1 MGLFSKKNGKKET
14 KEEGYISFTEE
25 DLREQAQQNQANAE
39 AYELLDAA
47 MTTSSHITEEDK
59 NGNQVTIDDI
69 YPCTE
74 QECDEMDKLL
84 DQAEAAARD
93 KNDSFFKERL
103 AELRDIVAWSR
114 QKHWTF
120 KWPLVFGCIVSIF
133 LLSWCKSD
141 ADQSAAR
148 ADREYQMVDNWK
160 EQDTTLTWAQCE
172 KVYAATDFSS
182 ANRYK
187 VSKLQDLKHSFD
199 RVEQEIDMDKGHRD
213 YVDSKHEKDSIQKII
228 DSKQKRLSEIKANF
242 DAVNKMK
249 FKELKKEAMKYVE
262 RRKESTASDAAWIMI
277 YIIFCVILIP
287 LYIWTSHQPGY
298 YITLHRNEAK
308 ALGCV
313 QKIGFGLASFLLG
326 AGLAMALL
334 PDYKVTTYYSD
345 GSSSTRTEGNSA
357 NLIILGIKFALMA
370 AGVLVYCFISLL
382 IMTIATVSALK
393 RMYDWGKLAKQAAVA
408 ATAAASTV
416 ADTVAKKTSADK
428 SETEA

>member
-133 LLSWCKSD
+133 LLSWCKSN
-141 ADQSAAR
+141 ADQSAQR
-148 ADREYQMVDNWK
+148 ADRQYQMVDNWK

-172 KVYAATDFSS
+172 KVYANIDYSS

-187 VSKLQDLKHSFD
+187 ATKLQGIKHDFD
-199 RVEQEIDMDKGHRD
+199 RYEQQVDIDKNHLAYAENQHD
-213 YVDSKHEKDSIQKII
+213 KDSIQKHMEGLQ
-228 DSKQKRLSEIKANF
+228 KQLADIKANF
-242 DAVNKMK
+242 DKVNKMK
-249 FKELKKEAMKYVE
+249 FKEIKKEALSYAE
-262 RRKESTASDAAWIMI
+262 RRKDSTASDAAWIMI

-345 GSSSTRTEGNSA
+345 GSSSTHTEGNTG
-357 NLIILGIKFALMA
+357 NIIILAIKFALMA

-382 IMTIATVSALK
+382 IMTYATVSALK

-408 ATAAASTV
+408 ATAAATTV

-428 SETEA
+428 TETEA